1 MITRV
6 GSGSSVDHPTETA
19 AREAIRSAIAKIGP
33 ARPRFGLLFAGPEH
47 DLGCALQ
54 AAQETAGGADMV
66 GCSTAGEFSE
76 DGLTHGGVVVLLIA
90 SDDLMHQVAFGSG
103 MKRDHPRVASDLCAD
118 FATLKRA
125 AFTRQRLHSTTVL
138 LTDGLSGM
146 GEKTV
151 EKIFDHTGVFQQIVG
166 GAAGDEGRFEATV
179 VGAGASTGTDAAA
192 ALHIFS
198 SAEWGIGVG
207 HGLRPSSET
216 MLVTKA
222 AGNVVYE
229 LDGRPAFEAYRRHA
243 AGRGIELV
251 PTRAGSYLICNEL
264 GIYFFGQLIR
274 ARAPLAVGEDGSLS
288 CAADIPE
295 GASVCILDG
304 HRESMLAAA
313 RRAAEE
319 AKATLQGAVPAGI
332 LLFDCVCRGMI
343 LKEDFQQEIDAVRSV
358 FGDVPLAGF
367 LTYGEIA
374 RYRGN
379 MDGWHNTTAVVVAI
393 PA

>member
-1 MITRV
+1 MVTRA
-6 GSGSSVDHPTETA
+6 GSGSSVDQSTANA
-19 AREAIRSAIAKIGP
+19 AREAACSAIAKLGP
-33 ARPRFGLLFAGPEH
+33 GRPRFGLVFAGPEH
-47 DLGCALQ
+47 DLGIAL
-54 AAQETAGGADMV
+54 AAAREAAGGADVV
-66 GCSTAGEFSE
+66 GCPTAGEFSE
-76 DGLTHGGVVVLLIA
+76 DGLTHGGAVVLLIA
-90 SDDLMHQVAFGSG
+90 SDDLVHQAAFGSG
-103 MKRDHPRVASDLCAD
+103 MKDDHPRVATDLCAD
-118 FATLKRA
+118 FATIKRIA
-125 AFTRQRLHSTTVL
+125 STRQRPHATTVL

-146 GEKTV
+146 GERTV

-179 VGAGASTGTDAAA
+179 VGAGESTGTDAAA
-192 ALHIFS
+192 AVHVFS

-216 MLVTKA
+216 MLVTRA

-243 AGRGIELV
+243 EGRGMELV
-251 PTRAGSYLICNEL
+251 PERAGSYLIGNEL

-288 CAADIPE
+288 CAGDIPE

-304 HRESMLAAA
+304 HRESMLNAA

-319 AKATLQGAVPAGI
+319 AKATLQGALPAGI

-343 LKEDFQQEIDAVRSV
+343 LKEDFQQEIDTVRSV